1 MYKIGDFSKLSKT
14 TIKALR
20 YYEKEGLLKPAFIDP
35 NTSYRFYESS
45 QLTDISKIISL
56 RQAGLSIKNIKNIF
70 NGSSMVDIL
79 DNRKNEIEDNLIKL
93 NTELSKIKYLMEGI
107 NMQNEII
114 IKKIPSYTVYFR
126 DKVISNFG
134 EVTEFVLETGA
145 LCIKANPTLKCI
157 TPDYCY
163 ISYLDGEYKEENIKV
178 RYAQAVDGIGK
189 ETEEIKFMNTPEVL
203 VASIYHKG
211 AYDSLRDS
219 YNIILK
225 YIEDNNYEIVD
236 NVRECYIDGC
246 WNKDDENDYLTEI
259 QFPIKKK

>member
-246 WNKDDENDYLTEI
+246 WNKDDENYYLTEI

>member
-56 RQAGLSIKNIKNIF
+56 RQAGLSIKDIKNIF